1 MANCLHEHAE
11 WIAPGNRILIHTLE
25 LKWQFSPYVCI
36 GKPWICNVFCP
47 PTTWGSW
54 LCAHCTVTT
63 FTRFGQNWSLGCR
76 SACIAWVYYACIQLN
91 SGGFWTIFFCL
102 VYPLLVE
109 KKISAIN
116 VCMFG
121 GIRSTWGDNFYTG
134 TQNGLKYEIWWQFW
148 FTP

>member
-1 MANCLHEHAE
+1 MSTQNGSHLEI
-11 WIAPGNRILIHTLE
+11 WWNRILIHTLE

-102 VYPLLVE
+102 VCGLLE
-109 KKISAIN
+109 KSKLLNNLYLRLWEVIHDKL
-116 VCMFG
+116 F
-121 GIRSTWGDNFYTG
+121 TWACRMDRTWKFDGA
-134 TQNGLKYEIWWQFW
+134 QFW
-148 FTP
+148 FIP